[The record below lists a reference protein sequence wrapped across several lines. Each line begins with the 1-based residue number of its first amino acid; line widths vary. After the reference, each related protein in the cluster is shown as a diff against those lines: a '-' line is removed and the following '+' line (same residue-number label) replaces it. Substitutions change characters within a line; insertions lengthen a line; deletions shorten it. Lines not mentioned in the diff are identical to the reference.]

1 MTFDEFWKHYVGG
14 DKDKSLETGRIY
26 AASAWDYQQARI
38 EALESLLRDVH
49 DDLLLR
55 AVTDTQGHKVVAVGF
70 SIWERMKKLLELER
84 REKILHE
91 SLECGH
97 DLVEE
102 QPCAQCRLEARI
114 EALEAWKRRAM
125 VLLNDATYHD
135 GRYDQHTSRE
145 WQKEACALLR
155 EEE

>member
-1 MTFDEFWKHYVGG
+1 MSDAIGLEKVMTFEEWIRQECFKAPPEHSVELA
-14 DKDKSLETGRIY
+14 K
-26 AASAWDYQQARI
+26 SAWDYQQ
-38 EALESLLRDVH
+38 
-49 DDLLLR
+49 
-55 AVTDTQGHKVVAVGF
+55 
-70 SIWERMKKLLELER
+70 
-84 REKILHE
+84 
-91 SLECGH
+91 
-97 DLVEE
+97 
-102 QPCAQCRLEARI
+102 ARI